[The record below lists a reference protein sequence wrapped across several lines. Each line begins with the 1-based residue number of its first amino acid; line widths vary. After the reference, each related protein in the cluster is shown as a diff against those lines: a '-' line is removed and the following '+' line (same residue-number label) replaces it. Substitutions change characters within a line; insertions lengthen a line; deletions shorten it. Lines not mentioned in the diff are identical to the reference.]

1 MIDSLD
7 RSSIR
12 DRSKSPKQEEKYMED
27 EKEEKIAG
35 FLDSDEESD
44 DDTNKNSFL
53 NRWVG
58 KIKNVVGDKQ
68 MTK

>member
-1 MIDSLD
+1 
-7 RSSIR
+7 
-12 DRSKSPKQEEKYMED
+12 MED
-27 EKEEKIAG
+27 EKEDKIAG